1 MGAIG
6 RASQSAAPAPPAMVP
21 QRMIPRTGIEQP
33 FLIDPP
39 VHIRNTNDYERTNEI
54 SSMLKLAIIEDY
66 KLKDA
71 NRIIN
76 LAKTVYDIDR
86 DSPHYKNQQEYLN
99 IQDQIRI
106 IKPQVNGRPI
116 ENPRMQTKNR
126 YFKTLNP
133 WYKPYSCSATSK
145 DRSSSAI
152 KQVSQES

>member
-1 MGAIG
+1 MGVMG
-6 RASQSAAPAPPAMVP
+6 RGLQSAAPAPAPLVP

-39 VHIRNTNDYERTNEI
+39 EHLRNTNDYERTNEI
-54 SSMLKLAIIEDY
+54 STMLKLAIIEDY

-99 IQDQIRI
+99 GAEQIRI

-133 WYKPYSCSATSK
+133 WYKPYSCSAAASK
-145 DRSSSAI
+145 ERNGTLSAA
-152 KQVSQES
+152 KQT